1 MKRISLAILSVAAV
15 AAIATGCN
23 NASNNGAET
32 APATVDS
39 LAVAA
44 PGSIVYFDLGVIM
57 EKYNMAIDLRAEAEA
72 KANEIGKAVEDM
84 RIKTE
89 NEIKARETKIK
100 NEIEPKGKKLQ
111 QDAAEFQ
118 EKIQKG
124 LMTST
129 TAQIQQENILKRQD
143 ELQQLAAQREQE
155 FNQFAAEKQ
164 QAYAEFAARKQQ
176 EISEELNVR
185 QNQIDVAVKAFLDEF
200 NQEHKYA
207 LILVSQGGNLPI
219 PVAASDPSLDIT
231 AALLEGLNAA
241 YKK

>member
-1 MKRISLAILSVAAV
+1 MKKISLAILSIAAVAAV
-15 AAIATGCN
+15 AAGCKNGN
-23 NASNNGAET
+23 NADAKNT
-32 APATVDS
+32 VVTVDS
-39 LAVAA
+39 LTVAA
-44 PGSIVYFDLGVIM
+44 PGSIVYFDLAVIM

-72 KANEIGKAVEDM
+72 TANKIGKEVEDL

-118 EKIQKG
+118 EKVQKG
-124 LMTST
+124 LMTSS
-129 TAQIQQENILKRQD
+129 TAQVQQENLLKRQD

-164 QAYAEFAARKQQ
+164 QAYAEFAAKKQQ
-176 EISEELNVR
+176 EISEELNVK
-185 QNQIDVAVKAFLDEF
+185 QNQIDVAVKEYLDKF
-200 NQEHKYA
+200 NAERKYA
-207 LILVSQGGNLPI
+207 LILVNQGGNLPM
-219 PVAASDPSLDIT
+219 PVAAGD
-231 AALLEGLNAA
+231 AAYDVTEVLLRGLNAE